1 MLVKEKKETKKEK
14 KREKILEAAA
24 ELFSHRSYHEVMMEE
39 VAKLTDV
46 AKGTVYNYFT
56 SKEELYFSIMKIRM
70 EKLINSVKE
79 KISSESNS
87 INSLH
92 SFITHIYMFMMKYQ
106 SFFLIYQKESL
117 DSENLFC
124 EELRNLESQLRSLI
138 TEIIKK
144 GVKENLFRNVEENF
158 TVSLIL
164 GSIYGSVQRGINQK
178 LNHDQMKQ
186 EREMVFEFV
195 LHGLYSGFENN
206 KVLPLKDKTI
216 VLTRSLEQSKES
228 AEALAKLG
236 ANVVVFP
243 TLEIVPPT
251 DWNQFDEIV
260 KNCNDIDY
268 IIFTSTHAVR
278 MFFRRCTEINVLINY
293 NRIKVVAVGNK
304 TAIVC
309 SKFGIPVHII
319 PDEFSASGVIQK
331 LSNYELKNK
340 LVFIPRSAI
349 GREELPIGL
358 KDRGAIIKSVA
369 TYNVTIPSG
378 ESVETGKKQIEQNKT
393 DLFVFTSPSTF
404 ENFLQI
410 LRIDHPS
417 EYFKNRTVAAIGP
430 TTKSAI
436 ENHKV
441 KVNIMPDEYTIDGLV
456 EKIVEHFN
464 QL

>member
-1 MLVKEKKETKKEK
+1 MLVKERRETKREK
-14 KREKILEAAA
+14 KREKILDAAA
-24 ELFSHRSYHEVMMEE
+24 ELFSHKSYHEVMMED

-46 AKGTVYNYFT
+46 AKGTVYNYFA

-79 KISSESNS
+79 KISNESNS

-92 SFITHIYMFMMKYQ
+92 SFITHLYMFMMKYQ

-117 DSENLFC
+117 DAENAFC
-124 EELRNLESQLRSLI
+124 EELRDLEFQLRSLL
-138 TEIIKK
+138 TGIIQK
-144 GVKENLFRNVEENF
+144 GIKEKLFRNVEEKF
-158 TVSLIL
+158 AVTLIL

-178 LNHDQMKQ
+178 LNHDQMIQ

-195 LHGLYSGFENN
+195 LHGLYSGFKNN
-206 KVLPLKDKTI
+206 EVLPLKNKMI

-228 AEALAKLG
+228 ADALAKLG
-236 ANVVVFP
+236 ANVIVFP
-243 TLEIVPPT
+243 TLEIVPPASW
-251 DWNQFDEIV
+251 DQFDEIA
-260 KNCNDIDY
+260 KSNSEIDY
-268 IIFTSTHAVR
+268 IIFTSAHAVR
-278 MFFRRCTEINVLINY
+278 MFSKRCSEINVIINY

-304 TAIVC
+304 TSSVC
-309 SKFGIPVHII
+309 SKHGIPVHII

-331 LSNYELKNK
+331 LSNYELKDK

-358 KDRGAIIKSVA
+358 KERGAIIKSVA

-410 LRIDHPS
+410 LKIDHPF

-441 KVNIMPDEYTIDGLV
+441 KVDIIPDEFTIEGLV
-456 EKIVEHFN
+456 EKIVEYFN

>member
-14 KREKILEAAA
+14 KREKIIEAAA

-144 GVKENLFRNVEENF
+144 GVKEDLFRNVEENF

-260 KNCNDIDY
+260 KNSNDIDY

-278 MFFRRCTEINVLINY
+278 MFFRRCTEINVMINY

-349 GREELPIGL
+349 GREELPKGP
-358 KDRGAIIKSVA
+358 RG
-369 TYNVTIPSG
+369 
-378 ESVETGKKQIEQNKT
+378 
-393 DLFVFTSPSTF
+393 
-404 ENFLQI
+404 
-410 LRIDHPS
+410 
-417 EYFKNRTVAAIGP
+417 
-430 TTKSAI
+430 
-436 ENHKV
+436 
-441 KVNIMPDEYTIDGLV
+441 
-456 EKIVEHFN
+456 
-464 QL
+464 

>member
-1 MLVKEKKETKKEK
+1 MLVKERRETKREK
-14 KREKILEAAA
+14 KRELILEAAA
-24 ELFSHRSYHEVMMEE
+24 ELFSHKNYHEVMMEE

-46 AKGTVYNYFT
+46 AKGTVYNYFA

-70 EKLINSVKE
+70 ENLINSVKE

-92 SFITHIYMFMMKYQ
+92 SFITHLYMFMMKYQ

-117 DSENLFC
+117 DSENVFC
-124 EELRNLESQLRSLI
+124 DELRDLESQLRSLL
-138 TEIIKK
+138 TGIIRK
-144 GVKENLFRNVEENF
+144 GIRENLFRTVEEKF
-158 TVSLIL
+158 SVSLIL
-164 GSIYGSVQRGINQK
+164 GSIYGSVQRGINQ
-178 LNHDQMKQ
+178 NHSNDQIIK

-195 LHGLYSGFENN
+195 LHGLYSGFKNN
-206 KVLPLKDKTI
+206 EVLPLKDKTI

-228 AEALAKLG
+228 ADALAKLG
-236 ANVVVFP
+236 ANVIVFP

-251 DWNQFDEIV
+251 SWDQFDEIV
-260 KNCNDIDY
+260 KSNIEIDY
-268 IIFTSTHAVR
+268 IIFTSAHAVR
-278 MFFRRCTEINVLINY
+278 MFSKRCAEINTIINF

-304 TAIVC
+304 TSSVC
-309 SKFGIPVHII
+309 SKYGIPVHII

-331 LSNYELKNK
+331 LSGYELENK
-340 LVFIPRSAI
+340 TVFIPRSAI
-349 GREELPIGL
+349 GREELPKGL
-358 KDRGAIIKSVA
+358 KDRGAIIRSVA
-369 TYNVTIPSG
+369 AYNVTIPSG
-378 ESVETGKKQIEQNKT
+378 ESVETGRKQIEQNKT

-410 LRIDHPS
+410 LKIDHPS
-417 EYFKNRTVAAIGP
+417 EYFNKRTVAAIGP

-436 ENHKV
+436 DNHKV

-464 QL
+464 HI